1 MEEGRNHMTNQKLS
15 PAKFTLLGFQHMF
28 AMFGATVLVPT
39 LTGLSVSATL
49 LFAGLGTL
57 LFHLITGGKVPA
69 FLGSSF
75 AFLGGYAA
83 VKAMPQFADGT
94 MNWIPYAGVGVA
106 VAGLIYVVV
115 GSVQDLRRAEGHA
128 LLPAD
133 CHRPYHHL
141 HRHDSGE
148 LRHQQL
154 LQ

>member
-1 MEEGRNHMTNQKLS
+1 MTNQKLS

-94 MNWIPYAGVGVA
+94 MNWIPYAGVG
-106 VAGLIYVVV
+106 GRGSDLRRCR